1 MTNLRG
7 VTLSGIRK
15 TFGRVVAL
23 EDGSLSARPGE
34 VHALLGENGAG
45 KTTLMGVLGGMIR
58 PDGGRMHVAGRAVR
72 FSSPRDAAAAGV
84 GMVHQHFTL
93 VPALTVLEN
102 VALGLTWDRLGLR
115 LPMDEV
121 GIRLE
126 GLAEET
132 GLRVDPAARV
142 GTLSVGARQRV
153 EILRVLAGDPS
164 VLILDEPTAVLAPPE
179 IESLFRVL
187 RRLAASGRTVIL
199 IAHKLDEVLAVG
211 DRFTV
216 LRHGRTVFEADRGA
230 VEAQALAAAMI
241 GEDRTSEDDRARP
254 EPKRP
259 PGERPVAE
267 LIGVAARNPAG
278 GQALRGVDLRV
289 ARGEIVGVAGVE
301 GNGQRELARVL
312 AGLDPPETGTVRL
325 PEDAGW
331 IPQDRT
337 VEGLIS
343 ELGLPQNVAL
353 ALHESPEFRRWGG
366 VLDWPA
372 IEDST
377 RTLVDRFDVRAEGL
391 QQRAGSLSGGNS
403 QKVVVGRELLRSR
416 DLLIAENPTR
426 GLDVGA
432 TAFVRGELLR
442 LRAGL
447 GIGGPEGALPPG
459 IVLISNDLDEVLDL
473 SDRVL
478 VLLRGVLTP
487 VPAERVDRGS
497 IGRMMLGV
505 ETS

>member
-267 LIGVAARNPAG
+267 LI
-278 GQALRGVDLRV
+278 LSL
-289 ARGEIVGVAGVE
+289 
-301 GNGQRELARVL
+301 
-312 AGLDPPETGTVRL
+312 
-325 PEDAGW
+325 
-331 IPQDRT
+331 
-337 VEGLIS
+337 
-343 ELGLPQNVAL
+343 
-353 ALHESPEFRRWGG
+353 LH
-366 VLDWPA
+366 
-372 IEDST
+372 I
-377 RTLVDRFDVRAEGL
+377 
-391 QQRAGSLSGGNS
+391 
-403 QKVVVGRELLRSR
+403 
-416 DLLIAENPTR
+416 
-426 GLDVGA
+426 
-432 TAFVRGELLR
+432 
-442 LRAGL
+442 
-447 GIGGPEGALPPG
+447 
-459 IVLISNDLDEVLDL
+459 
-473 SDRVL
+473 
-478 VLLRGVLTP
+478 
-487 VPAERVDRGS
+487 
-497 IGRMMLGV
+497 
-505 ETS
+505 